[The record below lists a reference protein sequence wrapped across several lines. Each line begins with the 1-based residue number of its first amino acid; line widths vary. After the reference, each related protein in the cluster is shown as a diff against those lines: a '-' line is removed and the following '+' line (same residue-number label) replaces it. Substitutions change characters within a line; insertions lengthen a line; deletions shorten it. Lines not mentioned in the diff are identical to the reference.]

1 MKSFKTRKR
10 YRMVFINDNTLNTV
24 WTLRLTRARVWAL
37 GALCVAAIA
46 ALVVCVV
53 VWSPVS
59 YLLPGYM
66 RPEQRRTT
74 VDNTLRVD
82 SLLAAAETQNAY
94 MANIINIIAGP
105 DSTAASAPEAPAEIA
120 DTLMTATANERAF
133 VESWLQRERG
143 NLSVLS
149 PIVAEGMLFR
159 SPSLSATLV
168 EGSDNELA
176 VGRAEP
182 IVAIADGIVVDIR
195 PDSRGSLVA
204 TVQHPND
211 FLSIIS
217 GLSDVTVA
225 PGRRVVAGQVI
236 GRASGARIAL
246 TVWHQG
252 SQQPLIPLLKL
263 QQPAQQR

>member
-24 WTLRLTRARVWAL
+24 WTLRLTRMRVWGL
-37 GALCVAAIA
+37 TALCVAAIA

-66 RPEQRRTT
+66 RPDQRRTT

-94 MANIINIIAGP
+94 LANIINVICDP
-105 DSTAASAPEAPAEIA
+105 DSAPAAIAPEAPAEIG

-159 SPSLSATLV
+159 TPALGATLV
-168 EGSDNELA
+168 EGSDSELT

-182 IVAIADGIVVDIR
+182 VVAIADGIVVDVR
-195 PDSRGSLVA
+195 ADGSGRNVA
-204 TVQHPND
+204 IIQHAND
-211 FLSIIS
+211 FLSIIA
-217 GLSDVTVA
+217 GLGDVTVSA
-225 PGRRVVAGQVI
+225 GRRVVAGQVL
-236 GRASGARIAL
+236 GRAGADGRISIA
-246 TVWHQG
+246 VWHRG
-252 SQQPLIPLLKL
+252 TLQPLAPLLKL
-263 QQPAQQR
+263 

>member
-1 MKSFKTRKR
+1 
-10 YRMVFINDNTLNTV
+10 MVFINDNTLNTV

-66 RPEQRRTT
+66 RPDQRRTT

-82 SLLAAAETQNAY
+82 SLLAAAEVHNAY
-94 MANIINIIAGP
+94 LANIVSVLCDADQAEP
-105 DSTAASAPEAPAEIA
+105 FTPEAPAEVD

-133 VESWLQRERG
+133 VESWLERERG

-159 SPSLSATLV
+159 SPSVRAALV
-168 EGSDNELA
+168 EGSESELA
-176 VGRAEP
+176 VGRGEP
-182 IVAIADGIVVDIR
+182 VVAIADGIVVDVR
-195 PDSRGSLVA
+195 GDASGSRVV
-204 TVQHPND
+204 TVQHSND
-211 FLSIIS
+211 FLSILG
-217 GLSDVTVA
+217 GLNDVAIT
-225 PGRRVVAGQVI
+225 PGRRVVAGQLL
-236 GRASGARIAL
+236 GRAGDDGLISL
-246 TVWHQG
+246 NVWHRGVAQEL
-252 SQQPLIPLLKL
+252 PTLLKL
-263 QQPAQQR
+263 

>member
-1 MKSFKTRKR
+1 MESFKTRKR
-10 YRMVFINDNTLNTV
+10 YRLVFINDNTLNTV
-24 WTLRLTRARVWAL
+24 WTLHLTRMRVWVL
-37 GALCVAAIA
+37 TVLCVAAIA

-66 RPEQRRTT
+66 RPDQRRTT

-82 SLLAAAETQNAY
+82 SLLSAAAAQNAY
-94 MANIINIIAGP
+94 ISNIINVICDP
-105 DSTAASAPEAPAEIA
+105 DSAPAPPPEAPAEIS

-159 SPSLSATLV
+159 TPAFGATPV
-168 EGSDNELA
+168 DGSDCELA
-176 VGRAEP
+176 VGRAGP

-195 PDSRGSLVA
+195 TDSSGCSVA
-204 TVQHPND
+204 TIQHAND
-211 FLSIIS
+211 FLSILS
-217 GLSDVTVA
+217 GLSDVTVS
-225 PGRRVVAGQVI
+225 PGRRVVAGQLI
-236 GRASGARIAL
+236 GRAANGRITL
-246 TVWHQG
+246 KVWHRG
-252 SQQPLIPLLKL
+252 VRQPLVTLLKL
-263 QQPAQQR
+263 